1 MANSD
6 DAAIDDGLRK
16 LEDAAKR
23 RYDAEKK
30 WQDAIAENKKLAIDS
45 EDAKIKGQQDEAN
58 KILETLGK
66 AIADAKGVN
75 GGNAIDEAK
84 QGLDGWKV
92 IKQVA
97 KGRGDKA
104 EQEAI
109 DIENERDKSE
119 AGKHGDSDKSTA
131 TRDAQRN
138 ARIRAARKAA
148 EQSVFKD
155 ANQRKVGD
163 SEIND
168 AQSELVNSGIR
179 QANATGKPGNATA
192 QLGQE
197 AVENSRATQ
206 NALAEQKKQVDD
218 LRAQLAA
225 AINGNAQRFR
235 NQQGERSR

>member
-16 LEDAAKR
+16 QEDAAKR

-131 TRDAQRN
+131 TRDAQRPSWPVLDRRRWIVSRSPSAAMSSTFKPTSSERRN
-138 ARIRAARKAA
+138 APASRRARARGLGCPEAKCRI
-148 EQSVFKD
+148 
-155 ANQRKVGD
+155 QRP
-163 SEIND
+163 SE
-168 AQSELVNSGIR
+168 R
-179 QANATGKPGNATA
+179 P
-192 QLGQE
+192 
-197 AVENSRATQ
+197 R
-206 NALAEQKKQVDD
+206 
-218 LRAQLAA
+218 R
-225 AINGNAQRFR
+225 
-235 NQQGERSR
+235 